1 MPSTMGM
8 LTRSLLT
15 RETLTSVLLGLLPS
29 GRRLFVRATGLITSN
44 LEDRRIANSIIADTL
59 TPTQAPE
66 PSTTPAVVSSN
77 SPVTTSSAAPVSPT
91 STVKLPVP
99 TPEPITYA
107 TPGTYTVPA
116 TTVTVS
122 ETTTVCGAS
131 STHVVPGTHTVGGVT
146 TVVETA
152 TTITCP
158 VATATTNN
166 GVVTSIITST
176 EYVCPSAGTYTVAP
190 ITTTVTEECDI
201 HFPVPTSYA
210 PGTYTIP
217 QQVVTVTE
225 TNYVYYCPY
234 TSSGLPTSSVIP
246 VTLSP
251 TKPIEALKPTTAS
264 PASQSEAPKSEAS
277 KSSDSPKPTSSS
289 TPNTSKPPSGGF
301 DGSFG
306 GKGNHYGITY
316 TPYYG
321 ESGDCKDATQVK
333 KDLQEIKNDGFNVI
347 RVYGTDC
354 NALETIGPACEEL
367 GIRIILGVFVKGA
380 SCSYESKEI
389 KDQVDAIANWKHL
402 GLVDL
407 MVIGNEVLMQ
417 GLCQPTDLASLVTT
431 AKSKWSGYSGPF
443 TIAET
448 LNIWERSDVTSA
460 LCGVVDYTGANI
472 HPYFNSQVTP
482 ATAGEFVSGQLDILD
497 GICSGKKA
505 INLECGWPAEG
516 SCNGSACPGKKEQLT
531 ALKSIRESCG
541 DRTVFFSFENDM
553 WKQPGSCGCE
563 QSWGCKEF
571 FKGLL

>member
-1 MPSTMGM
+1 MKGAIVVAATAAMAGSANAVNHGHAHQVFAHKRNTDLCSTWV
-8 LTRSLLT
+8 TT
-15 RETLTSVLLGLLPS
+15 IWEETVY
-29 GRRLFVRATGLITSN
+29 
-44 LEDRRIANSIIADTL
+44 TL

-146 TVVETA
+146 TIVETA

-354 NALETIGPACEEL
+354 NALETIGPACEEWYSHYSRRL
-367 GIRIILGVFVKGA
+367 RQGRQLQLRVQGNQGPGRRNCQLEA
-380 SCSYESKEI
+380 S
-389 KDQVDAIANWKHL
+389 
-402 GLVDL
+402 
-407 MVIGNEVLMQ
+407 
-417 GLCQPTDLASLVTT
+417 
-431 AKSKWSGYSGPF
+431 WSRRPHGH
-443 TIAET
+443 
-448 LNIWERSDVTSA
+448 W
-460 LCGVVDYTGANI
+460 
-472 HPYFNSQVTP
+472 
-482 ATAGEFVSGQLDILD
+482 
-497 GICSGKKA
+497 
-505 INLECGWPAEG
+505 
-516 SCNGSACPGKKEQLT
+516 
-531 ALKSIRESCG
+531 
-541 DRTVFFSFENDM
+541 
-553 WKQPGSCGCE
+553 
-563 QSWGCKEF
+563 
-571 FKGLL
+571 